1 LIERYPKPDML
12 NGVVVD
18 PFDALD
24 VAFRE

>member
-1 LIERYPKPDML
+1 LIESYPKPDML